1 MMNLNLPV
9 RSSCKFARFDLIY
22 ITPDPG
28 LSGLDGAHERMFR
41 VVKVFRGVLVLG
53 RVATG
58 RMSAD
63 QAHTQVN
70 PRIASLNA
78 VLAYMLVRFFYFDL
92 IEVSAFLG
100 H

>member
-1 MMNLNLPV
+1 M
-9 RSSCKFARFDLIY
+9 
-22 ITPDPG
+22 
-28 LSGLDGAHERMFR
+28 
-41 VVKVFRGVLVLG
+41 LVLG

-78 VLAYMLVRFFYFDL
+78 VFTHMLVGLSYFHL
-92 IEVSAFLG
+92 VKVSAFFG
-100 H
+100 HRLLLTVYERQKYKLILR

>member
-1 MMNLNLPV
+1 ML
-9 RSSCKFARFDLIY
+9 
-22 ITPDPG
+22 G
-28 LSGLDGAHERMFR
+28 
-41 VVKVFRGVLVLG
+41 VVKVFGRVLILG

-63 QAHTQVN
+63 QAHAQVN

-78 VLAYMLVRFFYFDL
+78 VFAYMLIRFFYFDL
-92 IEVSAFLG
+92 IEVSAFFWHRFLRVLRVKVTP